1 MKVVCLVQ
9 ARVGSTRL
17 PGKILKEICGKTI
30 LHHEIDRLKKC
41 KEIDEIVIATTDKE
55 DDDKIV
61 NEAKKLSVKYFRG
74 SENDVLSRFYY
85 SAKENNAD
93 IIVRVTSDCP
103 CIDFEI
109 LDKMLI
115 YFKDKYK
122 EKQVDYLSNTI
133 KRTYPRGYDI
143 EIFTFSAL
151 EKSYINA
158 EKEYERE
165 HVTPYIYDKTNN
177 FLKLSFENKDD
188 YSNYRVTLDTIE
200 DFIVIKNIFENL
212 YYKNPYFKLNDVVQ
226 YLNNNLHIVD
236 INKHI
241 EQKKLGE

>member
-115 YFKDKYK
+115 YFKEKYK

-158 EKEYERE
+158 KKEYERE

-177 FLKLSFENKDD
+177 FLKLSFENKEN

>member
-115 YFKDKYK
+115 YFKEKYK

-177 FLKLSFENKDD
+177 FLKLSFENKED
-188 YSNYRVTLDTIE
+188 YSKYRVTLDTIE

>member
-30 LHHEIDRLKKC
+30 LYHEIDRLKKC
-41 KEIDEIVIATTDKE
+41 KEIDEIVVATTDKE

-85 SAKENNAD
+85 AAKENNAD

-122 EKQVDYLSNTI
+122 EKQIDYLSNTI
-133 KRTYPRGYDI
+133 NRTYPRGYDI

-158 EKEYERE
+158 KKEYERE

-188 YSNYRVTLDTIE
+188 YSEYRVTLDTIE

>member
-17 PGKILKEICGKTI
+17 PGKILKELCGKTI

-41 KEIDEIVIATTDKE
+41 NEIDEIVIATTDKKDE
-55 DDDKIV
+55 DKIV

-115 YFKDKYK
+115 YFKDKYI
-122 EKQVDYLSNTI
+122 KQAQTSIIIGCTH
-133 KRTYPRGYDI
+133 
-143 EIFTFSAL
+143 SL
-151 EKSYINA
+151 ESWLPI
-158 EKEYERE
+158 
-165 HVTPYIYDKTNN
+165 
-177 FLKLSFENKDD
+177 S
-188 YSNYRVTLDTIE
+188 
-200 DFIVIKNIFENL
+200 
-212 YYKNPYFKLNDVVQ
+212 
-226 YLNNNLHIVD
+226 
-236 INKHI
+236 
-241 EQKKLGE
+241 

>member
-85 SAKENNAD
+85 AAKENNAD

-122 EKQVDYLSNTI
+122 EKQIDYLSNTI
-133 KRTYPRGYDI
+133 NRTYPRGYDI

-177 FLKLSFENKDD
+177 FLKLSFENKED
-188 YSNYRVTLDTIE
+188 YSEYRVTLDTIE

>member
-17 PGKILKEICGKTI
+17 PSKVLKEICGKTI

-85 SAKENNAD
+85 AAKENNAD
-93 IIVRVTSDCP
+93 IVVRVTSDCP

-115 YFKDKYK
+115 YFKEKYK

-177 FLKLSFENKDD
+177 FLKLSFENKED
-188 YSNYRVTLDTIE
+188 YSKYRVTLDTIE

>member
-122 EKQVDYLSNTI
+122 EKQIDYLSNTI
-133 KRTYPRGYDI
+133 NRTYHRGYDI

-177 FLKLSFENKDD
+177 FLKLSFENKED
-188 YSNYRVTLDTIE
+188 YSEYRVTLDTIE

>member
-115 YFKDKYK
+115 YFKEKYK

-158 EKEYERE
+158 KKEYERE

-188 YSNYRVTLDTIE
+188 YSEYRVTLDTIE

-226 YLNNNLHIVD
+226 YLNDNLHIVD

>member
-143 EIFTFSAL
+143 
-151 EKSYINA
+151 
-158 EKEYERE
+158 
-165 HVTPYIYDKTNN
+165 
-177 FLKLSFENKDD
+177 
-188 YSNYRVTLDTIE
+188 
-200 DFIVIKNIFENL
+200 
-212 YYKNPYFKLNDVVQ
+212 
-226 YLNNNLHIVD
+226 
-236 INKHI
+236 
-241 EQKKLGE
+241 

>member
-85 SAKENNAD
+85 AAKENNAD

-122 EKQVDYLSNTI
+122 EKQIDYLSNTI
-133 KRTYPRGYDI
+133 NRTYPRGYDI

-188 YSNYRVTLDTIE
+188 YSEYRVTLDTIE

-236 INKHI
+236 INKNI

>member
-85 SAKENNAD
+85 AAKENNAD

-188 YSNYRVTLDTIE
+188 YSEYRVTLDTIE

>member
-188 YSNYRVTLDTIE
+188 YSEYRVTLDTIE

>member
-115 YFKDKYK
+115 YFKEKYK

-158 EKEYERE
+158 KKEYERE

-177 FLKLSFENKDD
+177 FLKLSFENKED
-188 YSNYRVTLDTIE
+188 YSKYRVTLDTIE

>member
-115 YFKDKYK
+115 YFKEKYK

-158 EKEYERE
+158 KKEYERE

-177 FLKLSFENKDD
+177 FLKLSFENKED
-188 YSNYRVTLDTIE
+188 YSEYRVTLDTIE

-226 YLNNNLHIVD
+226 YLNDNLHIVD

>member
-85 SAKENNAD
+85 AAKENNAD

-115 YFKDKYK
+115 YFKEKYK

-177 FLKLSFENKDD
+177 FLKLSFENKED

>member
-85 SAKENNAD
+85 AAKENNAD
-93 IIVRVTSDCP
+93 IVVRVTSDCP

-122 EKQVDYLSNTI
+122 EKQIDYLSNTI
-133 KRTYPRGYDI
+133 NRTYPRGYDI

-188 YSNYRVTLDTIE
+188 YSEYRVTLDTIE

>member
-85 SAKENNAD
+85 AAKENSAD
-93 IIVRVTSDCP
+93 IVVRVTSDCP

-115 YFKDKYK
+115 YFKEKYK

-188 YSNYRVTLDTIE
+188 YSEYRVTLDTIE

>member
-122 EKQVDYLSNTI
+122 EKQIDYLSNTI
-133 KRTYPRGYDI
+133 NRTYPRGYDI

-158 EKEYERE
+158 KKEYERE

>member
-85 SAKENNAD
+85 AAKENNAD
-93 IIVRVTSDCP
+93 IVVRVTSDCP

-115 YFKDKYK
+115 YFKEKYK

-158 EKEYERE
+158 KKEYERE

-177 FLKLSFENKDD
+177 FLKLPFENKDD
-188 YSNYRVTLDTIE
+188 YSEYRVTLDTIE

-226 YLNNNLHIVD
+226 YLNDNLHIVD

>member
-85 SAKENNAD
+85 AAKENNAD
-93 IIVRVTSDCP
+93 IVVRVTSDCP

-109 LDKMLI
+109 LDKMLL
-115 YFKDKYK
+115 YFKEKYK

-143 EIFTFSAL
+143 EIFTFSSL

-158 EKEYERE
+158 KKEYERE
-165 HVTPYIYDKTNN
+165 HVTPYIYDKRNN
-177 FLKLSFENKDD
+177 FLKLSFENTED
-188 YSNYRVTLDTIE
+188 YSKYRVTLDTIE
-200 DFIVIKNIFENL
+200 DYTVIKSIFENL

-226 YLNNNLHIVD
+226 YLNDNLHIAD

>member
-30 LHHEIDRLKKC
+30 LYHEIDRLKKC

-85 SAKENNAD
+85 AAKENNAD
-93 IIVRVTSDCP
+93 IVVRVTSDCP

-158 EKEYERE
+158 KKEYERE

-177 FLKLSFENKDD
+177 FLKLSFENKED
-188 YSNYRVTLDTIE
+188 YSEYRVTLDTIE

>member
-85 SAKENNAD
+85 AAKENNAD
-93 IIVRVTSDCP
+93 IVVRVTSDCP

-122 EKQVDYLSNTI
+122 EKQVEYLSNTI

-188 YSNYRVTLDTIE
+188 YSEYRVTLDTIE

-226 YLNNNLHIVD
+226 YLNDNLHIVD

>member
-85 SAKENNAD
+85 AAKENNAD

-122 EKQVDYLSNTI
+122 EKQIDYLSNTI
-133 KRTYPRGYDI
+133 NRTYPRGYDI

-158 EKEYERE
+158 KKEYERE

>member
-41 KEIDEIVIATTDKE
+41 KEIDEIVIATTDKK

-85 SAKENNAD
+85 AAKENNAD

-158 EKEYERE
+158 KKEYERE

-188 YSNYRVTLDTIE
+188 YSEYRVTLDTIE

>member
-177 FLKLSFENKDD
+177 FLKLSFENTED
-188 YSNYRVTLDTIE
+188 YSKYRVTLDTIE

>member
-17 PGKILKEICGKTI
+17 PGKILKKICGKTI

-85 SAKENNAD
+85 AAKENNAD

>member
-122 EKQVDYLSNTI
+122 EKQIDYLSNTI
-133 KRTYPRGYDI
+133 NRTYPRGYDI

-177 FLKLSFENKDD
+177 FLKLSFENTED
-188 YSNYRVTLDTIE
+188 YSKYRVTLDTIE

>member
-103 CIDFEI
+103 CIDYEI

-177 FLKLSFENKDD
+177 FFKLSFENKED
-188 YSNYRVTLDTIE
+188 YSKYRVTLDTIE

>member
-85 SAKENNAD
+85 AAKENSAD
-93 IIVRVTSDCP
+93 IVVRVTSDCP
-103 CIDFEI
+103 CIDYEI

-158 EKEYERE
+158 KKEYERE

-177 FLKLSFENKDD
+177 FLKLSFENKED
-188 YSNYRVTLDTIE
+188 YSEYRVTLDTIE

>member
-158 EKEYERE
+158 KKEYERE

-177 FLKLSFENKDD
+177 FLKLSFENKED
-188 YSNYRVTLDTIE
+188 YSKYRVTLDTIE

>member
-158 EKEYERE
+158 KKEYERE

-188 YSNYRVTLDTIE
+188 YSEYRVTLDTIE

>member
-41 KEIDEIVIATTDKE
+41 KEIDEIVIATTDKK

-85 SAKENNAD
+85 AAKENNAD

-122 EKQVDYLSNTI
+122 EKQIDYLSNTI
-133 KRTYPRGYDI
+133 NRTYPRGYDI

-177 FLKLSFENKDD
+177 FLKLSFENKED
-188 YSNYRVTLDTIE
+188 YSEYRVTLDTIE

>member
-41 KEIDEIVIATTDKE
+41 KEIDEIVIATTDKK

-85 SAKENNAD
+85 AAKENNAD
-93 IIVRVTSDCP
+93 IVVRVTSDCP

-122 EKQVDYLSNTI
+122 EKQIDYLSNTI
-133 KRTYPRGYDI
+133 NRTYPRGYDI

-188 YSNYRVTLDTIE
+188 YSEYRVTLDTIE

>member
-122 EKQVDYLSNTI
+122 EKQIDYLSNTI
-133 KRTYPRGYDI
+133 NRTYPRGYDI

-158 EKEYERE
+158 KKEYERE

-188 YSNYRVTLDTIE
+188 YSEYRVTLDTIE

>member
-85 SAKENNAD
+85 AAKENNAD

-122 EKQVDYLSNTI
+122 EKQIDYLSNTI
-133 KRTYPRGYDI
+133 NRTYPRGYDI

-188 YSNYRVTLDTIE
+188 YSEYRVTLDTIE

>member
-85 SAKENNAD
+85 AAKENNAD

-177 FLKLSFENKDD
+177 FLKLSFENKED
-188 YSNYRVTLDTIE
+188 YSEYRVTLDTIE

>member
-177 FLKLSFENKDD
+177 FLKLSFENKED
-188 YSNYRVTLDTIE
+188 YSKYRVTLDTIE

>member
-122 EKQVDYLSNTI
+122 EKQIDYLSNTI
-133 KRTYPRGYDI
+133 NRTYPRGYDI

-158 EKEYERE
+158 KKEYERE

-177 FLKLSFENKDD
+177 FLKLSFENKED
-188 YSNYRVTLDTIE
+188 YSEYRVTLDTIE

>member
-85 SAKENNAD
+85 AAKENNAD

-122 EKQVDYLSNTI
+122 EKQIDYLSNTI
-133 KRTYPRGYDI
+133 NRTYPRGYDI

-158 EKEYERE
+158 KKEYERE

-177 FLKLSFENKDD
+177 FLKLSFENTED
-188 YSNYRVTLDTIE
+188 YSKYRVTLDTIE